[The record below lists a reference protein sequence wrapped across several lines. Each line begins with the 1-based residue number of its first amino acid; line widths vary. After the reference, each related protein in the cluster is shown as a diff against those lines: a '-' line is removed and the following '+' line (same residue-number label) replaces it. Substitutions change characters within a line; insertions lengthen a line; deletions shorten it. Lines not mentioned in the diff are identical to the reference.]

1 MLSPP
6 RSRSLYCRFPRGY
19 LHLTNL
25 CWSLCTDVGCCSH
38 RRCGVPEMY
47 LVVDG
52 FLVKLHWRPLGYC
65 DSSLMCCCW
74 KNLHHWKRLKQDFIL
89 MNSRCSFFKK
99 KSPVVFLK
107 LYGVLCFFVVFFFFK
122 CSQSFFLFSFPPQ

>member
-1 MLSPP
+1 
-6 RSRSLYCRFPRGY
+6 
-19 LHLTNL
+19 
-25 CWSLCTDVGCCSH
+25 
-38 RRCGVPEMY
+38 MY

-107 LYGVLCFFVVFFFFK
+107 LYGVLCFFVVFFFF
-122 CSQSFFLFSFPPQ
+122 